1 MDTALTLFFNGSQ
14 SLYLDGIAWTAT
26 QTSTWLPLALVLLY
40 VVIRSNDLRGILF
53 FVVGLSLSIL
63 LADQVASSVFK
74 PLVARWRPSHNP
86 DIMYLVDVVRGY
98 RGGSYGFF
106 SSHAA
111 NTMAVAT
118 FVSLVMRSK
127 RLALWL
133 GTWVLLNCW
142 SRVYLGVHYVGDL
155 LTGLLWGAMVGYA
168 IFRLHRYISSKDLLS
183 ASAET
188 TASALEKKTGT
199 LEEASTTVV
208 PLFHYSSR
216 HQQLLC
222 AALLA
227 TYFYVAFS
235 ALFFEG

>member
-40 VVIRSNDLRGILF
+40 VVIRTNDLRGILY
-53 FVVGLSLSIL
+53 FVLGVALSIL

-86 DIMYLVDVVRGY
+86 EIMYLVDVVRGY

-118 FVSLVMRSK
+118 FVSLTMRSK
-127 RLALWL
+127 RLAYWL
-133 GTWVLLNCW
+133 GSWVLLNCW

-155 LTGLLWGAMVGYA
+155 LTGLLWGALVGYG
-168 IFRLHRYISSKDLLS
+168 IYRLHRYLSKKPWLTD
-183 ASAET
+183 SAEV
-188 TASALEKKTGT
+188 ASSSFSLV
-199 LEEASTTVV
+199 S
-208 PLFHYSSR
+208 YSVHR
-216 HQQLLC
+216 QHLLC

-227 TYFYVAFS
+227 TYFYVAVK
-235 ALFFEG
+235 ALFFVG

>member
-40 VVIRSNDLRGILF
+40 VVIQANDLRGIF
-53 FVVGLSLSIL
+53 YFVLGVAVSIL

-86 DIMYLVDVVRGY
+86 EIMYLVDVVRGY

-127 RLALWL
+127 WLAAWL
-133 GTWVLLNCW
+133 GSWVLINCW

-155 LTGLLWGAMVGYA
+155 FTGLVWGTLVGYG
-168 IFRLHRYISSKDLLS
+168 IYRFHHYLCKKYQTTNSSDN
-183 ASAET
+183 ASPFVSPYT
-188 TASALEKKTGT
+188 
-199 LEEASTTVV
+199 
-208 PLFHYSSR
+208 YSS
-216 HQQLLC
+216 QQQHLLC
-222 AALLA
+222 AALLI
-227 TYFYVAFS
+227 TYFYIAFK
-235 ALFFEG
+235 ALFFVG